1 MSETNDQLLTE
12 VRGRALHVTFNRPEA
27 RNAMT
32 FAMYQG
38 LADACARVD
47 ADPDLRVL
55 VLRGAGGR
63 AFVAGTDIAQFRGFT
78 GADGVEYEKTI
89 DEILGALAAV
99 QKPVVAII
107 DGHCVGGGLG
117 IAACAD
123 IRVASERASFS
134 VPIAKTLG
142 NTLSVNTLRR
152 LVRAF
157 GEPRTASMLL
167 MARRVDAQ
175 EALLSGFVTEVAED
189 LDEAAERVVEQ
200 VAGGAPL
207 TQWSI
212 KENLRRLNAAG
223 GEVDDSDV
231 VSTVYGSEDF
241 AGAVEAFLTKGTRE
255 WTGTRSEERRVG
267 KECRSRWSPYH

>member
-1 MSETNDQLLTE
+1 MTDHLLTE
-12 VRGRALHVTFNRPEA
+12 VRGAALHVTFNRPEA

-32 FAMYQG
+32 FEMYQG
-38 LADACARVD
+38 LAEACERVD
-47 ADPDLRVL
+47 ADPSLRVL

-78 GADGVEYEKTI
+78 GEDGVEYEKKI
-89 DEILGALAAV
+89 DAVLGALAAV
-99 QKPVVAII
+99 NKPVIAVI

-117 IAACAD
+117 IASCAD
-123 IRVASERASFS
+123 VRVASPSASFS

-157 GEPRTASMLL
+157 GEPRAASMLL
-167 MARRVDAQ
+167 TARRVDAQ
-175 EALLSGFVTEVAED
+175 EALLSGFLMEIAED
-189 LDEAAERVVEQ
+189 LDEAADRVIDR

-212 KENLRRLNAAG
+212 KENLRRLNAG

-231 VSTVYGSEDF
+231 VSAVYGSEDF
-241 AGAVEAFLTKGTRE
+241 ATAVEAFLSKTPME
-255 WTGTRSEERRVG
+255 WQG
-267 KECRSRWSPYH
+267 K

>member
-1 MSETNDQLLTE
+1 MTDHLLTE
-12 VRGRALHVTFNRPEA
+12 VRGAALHVTFNRPDA

-32 FAMYQG
+32 FEMYQG
-38 LADACARVD
+38 LAEACERVD
-47 ADPDLRVL
+47 ADPSLRVL

-78 GADGVEYEKTI
+78 GEDGVEYEKKI
-89 DEILGALAAV
+89 DAVLGALAAV
-99 QKPVVAII
+99 NKPVIAVI

-117 IAACAD
+117 IASCAD
-123 IRVASERASFS
+123 VRVASPAASFS

-142 NTLSVNTLRR
+142 NTLSANTLRR

-157 GEPRTASMLL
+157 GEPRAASMLL
-167 MARRVDAQ
+167 TARRVDAQ
-175 EALLSGFVTEVAED
+175 EALLSGFLMEIAED
-189 LDEAAERVVEQ
+189 LNEAADRVIERV
-200 VAGGAPL
+200 ASGAPL

-212 KENLRRLNAAG
+212 KENLRRLNAG

-241 AGAVEAFLTKGTRE
+241 ATAVEAFLSKTPME
-255 WTGTRSEERRVG
+255 WQG
-267 KECRSRWSPYH
+267 K

>member
-1 MSETNDQLLTE
+1 MTEQLLTE
-12 VRGRALHVTFNRPEA
+12 VRGAALHVTFNRPEA

-32 FAMYQG
+32 FDMYQG
-38 LADACARVD
+38 LADACERVD
-47 ADPDLRVL
+47 ADESLRVL

-78 GADGVEYEKTI
+78 GQDGIEYEQRI
-89 DEILGALAAV
+89 DAVLDALAAV
-99 QKPVVAII
+99 TKPVIAVI

-117 IAACAD
+117 IASCAD
-123 IRVASERASFS
+123 VRVASERASFS

-142 NTLSVNTLRR
+142 NTLSANTLRR

-157 GEPRTASMLL
+157 GEPRAASMLL
-167 MARRVDAQ
+167 TARRVDAQ
-175 EALLSGFVTEVAED
+175 EALLSGFLTEVAED
-189 LDEAAERVVEQ
+189 LDEAADRVVEQ

-212 KENLRRLNAAG
+212 KENLRRLQAG

-241 AGAVEAFLTKGTRE
+241 AAAVEAFLSKTPME
-255 WTGTRSEERRVG
+255 WRGR
-267 KECRSRWSPYH
+267 

>member
-1 MSETNDQLLTE
+1 
-12 VRGRALHVTFNRPEA
+12 VTFNRPDA

-175 EALLSGFVTEVAED
+175 EALLSGFLTEVADD
-189 LDEAAERVVEQ
+189 LDAAAERVVEQ

-212 KENLRRLNAAG
+212 KENLRRLNAGA
-223 GEVDDSDV
+223 EVDDSDV

-241 AGAVEAFLTKGTRE
+241 AGAVEAFLTKDTRE
-255 WTGTRSEERRVG
+255 WTGT
-267 KECRSRWSPYH
+267 

>member
-1 MSETNDQLLTE
+1 MTDHLLTE
-12 VRGRALHVTFNRPEA
+12 VRGAALHVTFNRPEA

-32 FAMYQG
+32 FEMYQG
-38 LADACARVD
+38 LAEACERVD
-47 ADPDLRVL
+47 ADPSLRVL

-78 GADGVEYEKTI
+78 GADGVEYEKKI
-89 DEILGALAAV
+89 DEVLGALAAV
-99 QKPVVAII
+99 NKPVIAVI

-117 IAACAD
+117 IASCAD
-123 IRVASERASFS
+123 VRVAAPNASFS

-142 NTLSVNTLRR
+142 NTLSANTLRR

-157 GEPRTASMLL
+157 GEPRAASMLL

-175 EALLSGFVTEVAED
+175 EALLSGFLTEVAED
-189 LDEAAERVVEQ
+189 LDEVADRVIDR

-212 KENLRRLNAAG
+212 KENLRRLNAG
-223 GEVDDSDV
+223 GEVDDTDV

-241 AGAVEAFLTKGTRE
+241 AAAVEAFLSKTPME
-255 WTGTRSEERRVG
+255 WQG
-267 KECRSRWSPYH
+267 K

>member
-1 MSETNDQLLTE
+1 MTDNLLTE
-12 VRGRALHVTFNRPEA
+12 VRGAALHVTFNRPEA

-32 FAMYQG
+32 FEMYQG
-38 LADACARVD
+38 LAEACERVD
-47 ADPDLRVL
+47 ADPSLRVL

-78 GADGVEYEKTI
+78 GADGVEYEKKI
-89 DEILGALAAV
+89 DEVLGALAAV
-99 QKPVVAII
+99 NKSVIAVI

-117 IAACAD
+117 IASCAD
-123 IRVASERASFS
+123 VRVAAPNASFS

-142 NTLSVNTLRR
+142 NTLSANTLRR

-157 GEPRTASMLL
+157 GEPRAASMLL

-175 EALLSGFVTEVAED
+175 EALLSGFLTEVAEN
-189 LDEAAERVVEQ
+189 LDDVADRVIDR

-212 KENLRRLNAAG
+212 KENLRRLNAG
-223 GEVDDSDV
+223 GEVDDTDV
-231 VSTVYGSEDF
+231 VSTVYGSDDF
-241 AGAVEAFLTKGTRE
+241 AAAVAAFLSKTPME
-255 WTGTRSEERRVG
+255 WQG
-267 KECRSRWSPYH
+267 K

>member
-1 MSETNDQLLTE
+1 MMGEQGMTEHLVTE
-12 VRGRALHVTFNRPEA
+12 VRGAALHVTFNRPEA

-32 FAMYQG
+32 FEMYQG
-38 LADACARVD
+38 LAEACTRVD
-47 ADPDLRVL
+47 EDPSLRVL

-78 GADGVEYEKTI
+78 GEDGVEYEKKI
-89 DEILGALAAV
+89 DAVLGALAAV
-99 QKPVVAII
+99 KKPVVAVI

-117 IAACAD
+117 IASCAD
-123 IRVASERASFS
+123 IRVGSSKASFS

-142 NTLSVNTLRR
+142 NTLSANTLRR

-157 GEPRTASMLL
+157 GEPRAASMLL

-175 EALLSGFVTEVAED
+175 EALLSGFLTEVAED
-189 LDEAAERVVEQ
+189 LDEAAERVVAE
-200 VAGGAPL
+200 VASGAPL

-212 KENLRRLNAAG
+212 KENLRRLNAG

-231 VSTVYGSEDF
+231 VSAVYGSEDF
-241 AGAVEAFLTKGTRE
+241 AGAVEAFLTKEPME
-255 WTGTRSEERRVG
+255 WTGR
-267 KECRSRWSPYH
+267 